1 MILFLVITAISIA
14 IIIIMANSSL
24 NNYGGSSGAAPANT
38 DKSGKIAA
46 AVLLITLASLAVAA
60 LVFISLLNSVGN
72 MFNSCCDEIQKIGA
86 IG

>member
-24 NNYGGSSGAAPANT
+24 NNYGGSSRAAPANT

-46 AVLLITLASLAVAA
+46 AVLLIMLAKLVAGA
-60 LVFISLLNSVGN
+60 LMYIALLNAIGN
-72 MFNSCCDEIQKIGA
+72 TFNSCCDEIQKIGA

>member
-1 MILFLVITAISIA
+1 
-14 IIIIMANSSL
+14 MANSSL

-46 AVLLITLASLAVAA
+46 AVLLTLLAVLVLGA
-60 LVFISLLNSVGN
+60 LMFIAFINSVGN
-72 MFNSCCDEIQKIGA
+72 MFSSCCDEIQKIGA